1 MTKLESPV
9 RRYTTGKLPTHS
21 STASLHTHFKQMP
34 KEALTTALQAN
45 GYLSDSGKPTKK
57 ALTDDLL
64 DVCDKAVI
72 WRLSQVG
79 KLLESAGMNVKRQYG
94 NQSIDPPTS
103 SDPTWVNLTT
113 ISTFFNVTPGTIGKW
128 LDALELREDDG
139 LPTKDA
145 QDRGLGT
152 VSEMSAGKKKT
163 RKIAMWE
170 SYLVRVMLRDN
181 GHPLDFDYA
190 KSLEAK
196 GKNSAVKVETMDS
209 RALEFAKEFAALYKT
224 RSRSSCSS
232 LVKKTPKPILKRA
245 EVLLKKP
252 SGWLENGAY
261 LERLR

>member
-1 MTKLESPV
+1 MTTLETPV

-21 STASLHTHFKQMP
+21 STAALHTHFKQLP
-34 KEALTTALQAN
+34 KAAISAALQAK
-45 GYLSDSGKPTKK
+45 GYLSYSGKPTKK
-57 ALTDDLL
+57 AITDELL
-64 DVCDKAVI
+64 DICDKSVI
-72 WRLSQVG
+72 WRLSRVG
-79 KLLESAGMNVKRQYG
+79 KLLEAAGMKVTRQFG
-94 NQSIDPPTS
+94 NQEIVPPTS

-113 ISTFFNVTPGTIGKW
+113 ISTFFNVTPGTVGKW
-128 LDALELREDDG
+128 LDDLDLREEDG

-145 QDRGLGT
+145 QDRGLGA

-196 GKNSAVKVETMDS
+196 GRNSAVKVETMDS

-224 RSRSSCSS
+224 RSQSDCSA

-245 EVLLKKP
+245 EALLKKP
-252 SGWLENGAY
+252 TGWLENGDY
-261 LERLR
+261 LEKLR

>member
-1 MTKLESPV
+1 MAKLETPV

-21 STASLHTHFKQMP
+21 STATLHTHFKQLP
-34 KEALTTALQAN
+34 KDVLKTALQAK
-45 GYLSDSGKPTKK
+45 GYLNESGKPTKK
-57 ALTDDLL
+57 AITDELL
-64 DVCDKAVI
+64 DVCDKSVV
-72 WRLSQVG
+72 WRLSRVG
-79 KLLESAGMNVKRQYG
+79 KLLEAAGMKVTRQYG
-94 NQSIDPPTS
+94 NQEIEPPTS
-103 SDPTWVNLTT
+103 SEPVWVNLTT
-113 ISTFFNVTPGTIGKW
+113 ISTFFNATPGTVGKW
-128 LDALELREDDG
+128 LDALGLREDDG

-163 RKIAMWE
+163 RQIAMWE

-209 RALEFAKEFAALYKT
+209 RALDFAKEFAALYKT
-224 RSRSSCSS
+224 RSKSSCSI

-245 EVLLKKP
+245 EVILKKP
-252 SGWLENGAY
+252 SGWLENGSY
-261 LERLR
+261 LEKLR